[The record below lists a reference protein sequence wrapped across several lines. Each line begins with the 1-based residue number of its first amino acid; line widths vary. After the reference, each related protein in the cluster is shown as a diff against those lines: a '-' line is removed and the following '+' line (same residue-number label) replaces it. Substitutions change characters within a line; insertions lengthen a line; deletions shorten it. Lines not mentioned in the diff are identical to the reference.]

1 MADESG
7 FEALPTQASSQIDQV
22 FFNAETSQGRVSFIK
37 NGSLYEYDDCT
48 MSEAEQI
55 ASGAIGGSVGRDVW
69 DFGKGIKNFPSH
81 LLRGILWVSGV
92 QTRRSLIACWSDH
105 DTHN

>member
-55 ASGAIGGSVGRDVW
+55 ASGAIGGSVGVT
-69 DFGKGIKNFPSH
+69 FGTLWKNVKPF
-81 LLRGILWVSGV
+81 
-92 QTRRSLIACWSDH
+92 RRIS
-105 DTHN
+105 